1 MDTLTSCLIRSNV
14 FLCSGAQ
21 DPAAFTVWLSRPKGC
36 RTPCTACLRS
46 RRSSSGKWICE
57 STDGVFWDS
66 IYVILHFTDELYL
79 YNLLFPIASS
89 SSWSPKRSTSPLCA
103 PVLALTFG
111 PVILDFFE
119 LRPTKWRGNAFSRVG
134 SHSSGASDGRKAG
147 TLSFPINP
155 RPKCWFVLQH

>member
-66 IYVILHFTDELYL
+66 IYVILTSQMNCIYPSALPNCFIKFMVSKAIHQPSMRSRARADV
-79 YNLLFPIASS
+79 
-89 SSWSPKRSTSPLCA
+89 WSRDT
-103 PVLALTFG
+103 G
-111 PVILDFFE
+111 FFE
-119 LRPTKWRGNAFSRVG
+119 LRPTKWRGQRVFTCWQPLVGAPRTEGRLALSRF
-134 SHSSGASDGRKAG
+134 
-147 TLSFPINP
+147 L
-155 RPKCWFVLQH
+155 